1 MKARYFNSLKI
12 HSNGTQVTKTSDDTH
27 KLIDEIVWY
36 LDLPDELK
44 CYIPK
49 VHSFS
54 LDRKVPSITLDF
66 VPGGTL
72 GDALVAEGWTKR
84 EWDAAFRCLRQTL
97 EDFAS
102 FSGNMSK
109 AYLYEMYIGK
119 TRERMDRFLHQCEWA
134 RQVHARGYFWLNGKT
149 RMSPTVM
156 LQKGTEEVLHLLEEP
171 QITVVHGD
179 FCLSNLFY
187 SPQSNNMTAIDPR
200 GSFGI
205 RTIYGDHRYDW
216 AKLRHSLTGYE
227 HIVRGKF
234 DINVGADSIDLRLE
248 LNEDA
253 VRLRSRLDS
262 WLQPKQIK
270 TVRIIE
276 ALLFLSML
284 PLHKDTP
291 DRQLAFFAL
300 GTELLEQALS
310 E

>member
-1 MKARYFNSLKI
+1 MQARYFNSLKI
-12 HSNGTQVTKTSDDTH
+12 HSNGTQITKTSDNTH
-27 KLIDEIVWY
+27 KLLDEIVWY

-44 CYIPK
+44 HYIPK

-54 LDRKVPSITLDF
+54 LDRKFPSITLDF

-72 GDALVAEGWTKR
+72 GDVLVAGEWNKR
-84 EWDAAFRCLRQTL
+84 EWGAAFRCMRQTL
-97 EDFAS
+97 DDFTR
-102 FSGNMSK
+102 FSGNVSK
-109 AYLYEMYIGK
+109 AYLYDMYIGK
-119 TRERMDRFLHQCEWA
+119 SRERMDRFLYQNEWA
-134 RQVHARGYFWLNGKT
+134 RQVHARGYFRLNGKT

-156 LQKGTEEVLHLLEEP
+156 LQKGTEELLHLLEEP

-187 SPQSNNMTAIDPR
+187 SPQSNNMKAIDPR
-200 GSFGI
+200 GNFGI

-227 HIVRGKF
+227 HIVRGVF
-234 DINVGADSIDLRLE
+234 DINVESDSIDLRLG
-248 LNEDA
+248 LNGDT
-253 VRLRSRLDS
+253 VGLRNRLDS
-262 WLQPKQIK
+262 WLQPKQLTTI
-270 TVRIIE
+270 RIIE